1 MSSKSD
7 IRRRFRRER
16 YVLTTKS
23 VGLWRQLLELE
34 AVRDAKSWF
43 TYVSAGSEVETHEMI
58 RQLLVRGNIVCVPRV
73 VGPQDIVAQ
82 RIHSFDE
89 LRLSEF
95 GILAPPPGEAFRG
108 AIDVCICPGIAFSE
122 NGDRLGSGR
131 GYYDR
136 YLSAHP
142 PRITIGLA
150 FECQIVKD
158 LPVEP
163 HDRPMD
169 WIITERRIIH
179 VDRASR

>member
-7 IRRRFRRER
+7 FRRRFLRER
-16 YVLTTKS
+16 YVHTTKS
-23 VGLWRQLLELE
+23 VGLWRKLLELE
-34 AVRDAKSWF
+34 AVRDARSWF

-82 RIHSFDE
+82 QIHSFGE

-95 GILAPPPGEAFRG
+95 RILAPPPGEAFRG
-108 AIDVCICPGIAFSE
+108 GIDVCICPGIAFSE

-158 LPVEP
+158 LPAEP